1 MQPAKHN
8 IQITQPPNWIAY
20 DLNLNVKLT
29 QSTWFDIRSRS
40 SVSRV
45 FGTNAFKMAI
55 IIYTFGGRMTTMRT
69 QIAFIDVMAFITMSF
84 VARLTFAVVPTG
96 HVNTIGR

>member
-8 IQITQPPNWIAY
+8 IQITQPPNRIAY
-20 DLNLNVKLT
+20 YLNFNLKLT

-40 SVSRV
+40 ISRV
-45 FGTNAFKMAI
+45 FGTNALKMAI

-69 QIAFIDVMAFITMSF
+69 QIAFIDVMTFITMSF